1 MLLRSTLLASIFV
14 TCDILVIGEDTGD
27 DRCLASSA
35 AATTSSVPFVVK
47 EEEDEIGYHMSL
59 VADPIPIHSS
69 QSAYQKIEIY
79 QSKTYGKILILDDC
93 IQLTERDAS
102 HYNEMMAHVGVMAH
116 PNPKRVLVI
125 GGGDGYVVHEVLK
138 HTSIERVD
146 HVELDREV
154 IDVSRRYLPWGRAW
168 DDDRVHLHIADGAD
182 FVRRRGSL
190 ETGSYYDVV
199 IQDSS
204 DPFYEDS
211 AGDMAVLPSSVL
223 YTEEHFG
230 NVRSLL
236 GEDGAFVVQA
246 EMYNVPSSLDA
257 IKSWR
262 ELLLNVGF
270 ESTKYGTIA
279 ISSYPTGQIGFF
291 LCTKMESKASGKAQ
305 NVLSVNTAAPEIALQ
320 SRFEAMDGEE
330 TLYYHPRLQQS
341 CFDLPL
347 WVEKRIYGTQK

>member
-1 MLLRSTLLASIFV
+1 MLLRRIFLASTFFS
-14 TCDILVIGEDTGD
+14 CDILVIGEDT
-27 DRCLASSA
+27 CSASSA

-69 QSAYQKIEIY
+69 QSAYQKIEMY
-79 QSKTYGKILILDDC
+79 QSEPYGKILILDDC

-154 IDVSRRYLPWGRAW
+154 IDVSRRYLPWGSAW

-190 ETGSYYDVV
+190 ESGSYYDVI

-211 AGDMAVLPSSVL
+211 AGGMVVLPSSVL

-230 NVRSLL
+230 NVRRLL

-246 EMYNVPSSLDA
+246 ETYNVPSSLDA
-257 IKSWR
+257 IKSWH

-270 ESTKYGTIA
+270 ESAKYGTIA
-279 ISSYPTGQIGFF
+279 IPSYPTGQIGFF
-291 LCTKMESKASGKAQ
+291 LCTKMESKARSSSRAQ
-305 NVLSVNTAAPEIALQ
+305 NVLPEYAAPEIALQ

-330 TLYYHPRLQQS
+330 TFYYHPRLQQS

-347 WVEKRIYGTQK
+347 WVEKRIYG